1 MDTLIVVL
9 AMVGV
14 AALLLVGAMLADRS
28 MTRRMER
35 RLQGEETRDPS
46 KPDAA
51 DMVIQM
57 LDRTRSM
64 VRQTMDQAA
73 GEAAEDK
80 KKQA

>member
-1 MDTLIVVL
+1 MDTVIVVL

-14 AALLLVGAMLADRS
+14 ATLLLAGAMIADRRL
-28 MTRRMER
+28 TRRMER
-35 RLQGEETRDPS
+35 RVRGEEGQGPS

-73 GEAAEDK
+73 SELGKDK
-80 KKQA
+80 GKG